1 MIRSQD
7 LKIEKEDLGHIY
19 KITSPN
25 GKHYIGQAVCV
36 LSSGRNYGY
45 LKRWQGHIIEANN
58 YRGFCRILDN
68 AIRKYGHKTFKV
80 ELLEEILISQLNQ
93 REEFWI
99 KELNTLSPNGYNL
112 RTGSSK
118 GSRESDETKE
128 KKRQSMYGKN
138 VGKIL
143 PKMERKREEDSDLPK
158 YIRSYH
164 DSSGKEGYR
173 ISHHPK
179 LKDRSFVSKYLTMD
193 EKLNLALNYL
203 NSSNESDFK
212 IAVQRLD
219 GSGSGE
225 D

>member
-1 MIRSQD
+1 MIRSQG
-7 LKIEKEDLGHIY
+7 LKIDKGHIY
-19 KITSPN
+19 KLTSPSN
-25 GKHYIGQAVCV
+25 KSYVGQAVCI
-36 LSSGRNYGY
+36 LSSGREYGY

-58 YRGFCRILDN
+58 FRGFCRILDN
-68 AIRKYGHKTFKV
+68 AIRKYGPNTFKV
-80 ELLEEILISQLNQ
+80 DLIEEIHISKLNE

-138 VGKIL
+138 LGREL
-143 PKMERKREEDSDLPK
+143 PRIERKRSEDSELPK

-179 LKDRSFVSKYLTMD
+179 LKDRSFLSKKLSMQ
-193 EKLNLALNYL
+193 EKLELALEYL
-203 NSSNESDFK
+203 KSSQSDLK
-212 IAVQRLD
+212 TAVQRLD
-219 GSGSGE
+219 GNGSGE
-225 D
+225 E

>member
-7 LKIEKEDLGHIY
+7 LKIEMNLGHIY
-19 KITSPN
+19 KLTSPS
-25 GKHYIGQAVCV
+25 KKQYVGQAVCI
-36 LSSGRNYGY
+36 LSSGRKYGY
-45 LKRWQGHIIEANN
+45 QKRWQGHIIEANN
-58 YRGFCRILDN
+58 NRGFCRVLDN
-68 AIRKYGHKTFKV
+68 AIRKYGHEFFKV
-80 ELLEEILISQLNQ
+80 ELIEQIDIDQLNQ
-93 REEFWI
+93 REEYWI

-118 GSRESDETKE
+118 GNRESDETKE

-138 VGKIL
+138 VGKDL
-143 PKMERKREEDSDLPK
+143 PRMERKREEDGDLPK
-158 YIRSYH
+158 YLRSYQ

-179 LKDRSFVSKYLTMD
+179 LKDRSFVSKKLSMQ
-193 EKLNLALNYL
+193 EKLELALEYL
-203 NSSNESDFK
+203 KTSESDFK

-219 GSGSGE
+219 GNGSGE